1 MEVEYKFSQ
10 VVKNF
15 TPLYILSK
23 HEETIKDF
31 IFLLAIFIN
40 LMLLLSIKKVILSDT
55 GEQQLLGQVKQTTT
69 EWLQR
74 SLIIFQWSFTL
85 VIVSFILIRVII
97 LKVFVEVS
105 KSVTRIRVNI
115 IMWIY
120 YKIKFVVSVLSD
132 FVFLYYLGYV
142 TFTFLALFY
151 NSLFATYQLLD
162 VVVRS
167 PSLLDILRS
176 VWNPRKQLFLMLVF
190 YLAWEYVFSLFIFQL
205 MVQDIPESFVWESL
219 LKWFF
224 VIIDQTFKGNGGIGA
239 YMTHAYPQSEGD
251 PPNQFSFGRIVFDN
265 LFNLVLVIL
274 LIQILSG
281 IIIDT
286 FAKLREKRDAITED
300 DRRECFVWGKTK
312 EALEREFGSDQV
324 FALHVMKIHSIKN
337 YIFFLAYLSKKPK
350 NEMNGLESY
359 VLEKWRQ
366 KDNRWFPCFFN
377 EEINNV
383 QK

>member
-1 MEVEYKFSQ
+1 MQ
-10 VVKNF
+10 
-15 TPLYILSK
+15 
-23 HEETIKDF
+23 
-31 IFLLAIFIN
+31 
-40 LMLLLSIKKVILSDT
+40 
-55 GEQQLLGQVKQTTT
+55 
-69 EWLQR
+69 
-74 SLIIFQWSFTL
+74 
-85 VIVSFILIRVII
+85 
-97 LKVFVEVS
+97 
-105 KSVTRIRVNI
+105 
-115 IMWIY
+115 IY
-120 YKIKFVVSVLSD
+120 SKIKFVVSVLSD

-142 TFTFLALFY
+142 VFTFLALFY

-205 MVQDIPESFVWESL
+205 MLQDIPESFVCESL
-219 LKWFF
+219 IKWFF
-224 VIIDQTFKGNGGIGA
+224 VIIDQTFKQNGGIGA
-239 YMTHAYPQSEGD
+239 YMTNAYPQQDGD
-251 PPNQFSFGRIVFDN
+251 PTNKFSYGRIIFDN

-286 FAKLREKRDAITED
+286 FAKLREKRDSITED

-324 FALHVMKIHSIKN
+324 FALHIMKIHSIKN
-337 YIFFLAYLSKKPK
+337 YIFFLTYLNKKPV

-359 VLEKWRQ
+359 VLEKWKQ
-366 KDNRWFPCFFN
+366 KDNRWFPCFYNN
-377 EEINNV
+377 ESNINV
-383 QK
+383 K